1 VENDLEKPRFGAFL
15 RREHFPGSSAVACDP
30 TMETLVTDTS
40 DARTPNVVDLHVG
53 GRVRMRRK
61 MLGVSQ
67 ETLADALGLTFQQVQ
82 KYERGANRVSAS
94 KLYDIAKTLQVPV
107 SFFFEG
113 LADPM
118 TDEVDEVGA
127 AAERVVTE
135 FLNTPEGLELA
146 EMFPKIGRGR
156 VRRQVLDLVRAMA
169 DDESADKA

>member
-1 VENDLEKPRFGAFL
+1 MTAASEP
-15 RREHFPGSSAVACDP
+15 
-30 TMETLVTDTS
+30 
-40 DARTPNVVDLHVG
+40 RTPNVVDLHVG

-61 MLGVSQ
+61 MLGLSQ
-67 ETLADALGLTFQQVQ
+67 EALADALKLTFQQVQ

-94 KLYDIAKTLQVPV
+94 KLYEIAKTLQVPV
-107 SFFFEG
+107 SYFFDG

-118 TDEVDEVGA
+118 TNDVDEVGA

-146 EMFPKIGRGR
+146 EIFPKIGRGR

-169 DDESADKA
+169 EDETRE